1 MNDKSN
7 IQPRAKIMWY
17 FEPRIERKKSRYH
30 STFLVRLLG
39 SKYFIILALV
49 GYLLCKCYCRTCSI
63 TLVGSF
69 KETTSPCSIV
79 ATCLVYVFI

>member
-17 FEPRIERKKSRYH
+17 FEPRIERKKSRYR

-49 GYLLCKCYCRTCSI
+49 GYLLYRCLSP
-63 TLVGSF
+63 LVGNTQLNNALAVRH
-69 KETTSPCSIV
+69 K
-79 ATCLVYVFI
+79 Y

>member
-17 FEPRIERKKSRYH
+17 FEPRIDRKKSRYR

-49 GYLLCKCYCRTCSI
+49 GYLLIIGHYYE
-63 TLVGSF
+63 TLNKRYLHFSQEHTLAEV
-69 KETTSPCSIV
+69 
-79 ATCLVYVFI
+79 

>member
-17 FEPRIERKKSRYH
+17 FEPRIERKKSRYR

-39 SKYFIILALV
+39 LKYQIILARAFVFDL
-49 GYLLCKCYCRTCSI
+49 
-63 TLVGSF
+63 SF
-69 KETTSPCSIV
+69 I
-79 ATCLVYVFI
+79 

>member
-17 FEPRIERKKSRYH
+17 FEPRIERKKSRYR

-49 GYLLCKCYCRTCSI
+49 GYLLYI
-63 TLVGSF
+63 DQDVPYF
-69 KETTSPCSIV
+69 KEFS
-79 ATCLVYVFI
+79 

>member
-17 FEPRIERKKSRYH
+17 FEPRIERKKSRYR

-39 SKYFIILALV
+39 LEYQIILAIV
-49 GYLLCKCYCRTCSI
+49 RYLI
-63 TLVGSF
+63 
-69 KETTSPCSIV
+69 
-79 ATCLVYVFI
+79 

>member
-17 FEPRIERKKSRYH
+17 FEPRIERKKSRYR

-49 GYLLCKCYCRTCSI
+49 GYLLYLNVCTSNNPVHSRQCKYYLSQIRRSC
-63 TLVGSF
+63 
-69 KETTSPCSIV
+69 
-79 ATCLVYVFI
+79 

>member
-17 FEPRIERKKSRYH
+17 FEPRIERKKSRYR

-49 GYLLCKCYCRTCSI
+49 GYLLCIPQANSNNSTKS
-63 TLVGSF
+63 
-69 KETTSPCSIV
+69 KDKK
-79 ATCLVYVFI
+79 A

>member
-17 FEPRIERKKSRYH
+17 FEPRIERKKSRYR

-49 GYLLCKCYCRTCSI
+49 GYLLSI
-63 TLVGSF
+63 TDIKVILFLLALLIS
-69 KETTSPCSIV
+69 
-79 ATCLVYVFI
+79 

>member
-17 FEPRIERKKSRYH
+17 FEPRIERKKSRYR

-49 GYLLCKCYCRTCSI
+49 GYLL
-63 TLVGSF
+63 F
-69 KETTSPCSIV
+69 TTHSYLYPYTSR
-79 ATCLVYVFI
+79 VF

>member
-17 FEPRIERKKSRYH
+17 FEPRIERKKSRYR

-49 GYLLCKCYCRTCSI
+49 GYLLFKRLLLVIDFFS
-63 TLVGSF
+63 TLKVNILRIMG
-69 KETTSPCSIV
+69 
-79 ATCLVYVFI
+79 

>member
-17 FEPRIERKKSRYH
+17 FEPRIERKKSRYR

-49 GYLLCKCYCRTCSI
+49 GYLLFILHLKSVY
-63 TLVGSF
+63 LFLHSF
-69 KETTSPCSIV
+69 SNYLKKV
-79 ATCLVYVFI
+79 

>member
-17 FEPRIERKKSRYH
+17 FEPRIERKKSRYR

-49 GYLLCKCYCRTCSI
+49 GYLLYILC
-63 TLVGSF
+63 
-69 KETTSPCSIV
+69 
-79 ATCLVYVFI
+79 

>member
-17 FEPRIERKKSRYH
+17 FEPRIERKKSRYR

-49 GYLLCKCYCRTCSI
+49 GYLLFILICWHPDISFANNTYSLHTINICYI
-63 TLVGSF
+63 
-69 KETTSPCSIV
+69 
-79 ATCLVYVFI
+79 

>member
-17 FEPRIERKKSRYH
+17 FEPRIERKKSRYR

-49 GYLLCKCYCRTCSI
+49 GYLLYIHQRVPHSQNQVQREI
-63 TLVGSF
+63 TFSNMPIF
-69 KETTSPCSIV
+69 V
-79 ATCLVYVFI
+79 AI

>member
-17 FEPRIERKKSRYH
+17 FEPRIERKKSRYR

-49 GYLLCKCYCRTCSI
+49 GYLLFN
-63 TLVGSF
+63 TLA
-69 KETTSPCSIV
+69 TTTNRPIKL
-79 ATCLVYVFI
+79 THFIYECDN